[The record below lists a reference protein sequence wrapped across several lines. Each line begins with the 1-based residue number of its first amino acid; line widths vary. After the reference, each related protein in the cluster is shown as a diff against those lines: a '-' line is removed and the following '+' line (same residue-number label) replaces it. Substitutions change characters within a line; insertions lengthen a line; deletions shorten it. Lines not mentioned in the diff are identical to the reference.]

1 MGQASYGML
10 RSGNG
15 MIAKWLGKRMIMGT
29 IVLIIVSFLSFFM
42 MHAAPGNP
50 AAAYYGAMPKHY
62 RPQRRNVL
70 NKPLDSINL
79 FSYSMDGG

>member
-1 MGQASYGML
+1 
-10 RSGNG
+10 

-50 AAAYYGAMPKHY
+50 AAAY
-62 RPQRRNVL
+62 
-70 NKPLDSINL
+70 S
-79 FSYSMDGG
+79 GGTAQTL